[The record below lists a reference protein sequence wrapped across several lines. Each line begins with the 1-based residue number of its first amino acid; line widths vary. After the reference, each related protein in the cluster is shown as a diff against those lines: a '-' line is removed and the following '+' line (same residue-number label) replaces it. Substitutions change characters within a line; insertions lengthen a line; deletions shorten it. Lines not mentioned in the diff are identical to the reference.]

1 MKKLK
6 GMGCPSHLSISYHPL
21 RSTKKIERGGVPP
34 APLIFLPT
42 NLFGERR
49 IETIKKI
56 ESLGAFHL
64 IMNPTV
70 DKRKL
75 TREEEEARVDE
86 ILKKVE
92 NDLKFSKDSSLDEFG
107 EKLHHRDQEKFTAQV
122 QREELVR
129 VCQSPSNYPQFT
141 CDWFIEGLDFCCCH
155 WRHEFKR
162 PMTPPPLPRK

>member
-1 MKKLK
+1 LGKED
-6 GMGCPSHLSISYHPL
+6 Y
-21 RSTKKIERGGVPP
+21 
-34 APLIFLPT
+34 
-42 NLFGERR
+42 
-49 IETIKKI
+49 KKI

-75 TREEEEARVDE
+75 KREEEARVNE
-86 ILKKVE
+86 ILKKVK
-92 NDLKFSKDSSLDEFG
+92 NDLKFLKDPGLDEFG
-107 EKLHHRDQEKFTAQV
+107 EKLHRRDQEKFAAQV

-129 VCQSPSNYPQFT
+129 VCQSPGNYPQFT

-162 PMTPPPLPRK
+162 PITPPLLPRK